1 MKVIRVG
8 AYGGPEVLGGTEM
21 PIPTPGA
28 QDVVV
33 RVAAIGVS
41 FDDVL
46 DRTGET
52 ERDLPFVPG
61 SEVAGTIVA
70 LGSQVADR
78 RIGERVACLAPGAY
92 AEQLVAPRE
101 HVVPIPD
108 RLDFAQAAAAARDGV
123 LAHALITG
131 AHAARDGD
139 VVLVRPAMHGPGV
152 CLMQLAKQR
161 GARVIAAIAT
171 PESEE
176 DVRRLGADAI
186 LVWRPEEGEGVVADV
201 RRLTDG
207 AGVHVVFD
215 AIGDAEEEAATE
227 WELDCLRPRGHLVL
241 FGQAPFSVGF
251 VNFGR
256 LSGASLTV
264 TAAVAPDYFLEPGEF
279 ARVAGLV
286 LDQVAS
292 GTLEVPIAATFP
304 LDEAARAHQLEE
316 SRATIGKV
324 ILVP

>member
-1 MKVIRVG
+1 MKAIRIG
-8 AYGGPEVLGGTEM
+8 AYGGPEVLGSTEM
-21 PIPTPGA
+21 PVPTPGV

-52 ERDLPFVPG
+52 GRDLPFILG
-61 SEVAGTIVA
+61 SEAVGTIVA
-70 LGSQVADR
+70 LGSQVAGR
-78 RIGERVACLAPGAY
+78 RIGERVACLAPAAY
-92 AEQLVAPRE
+92 AEQLVAPQE

-108 RLDFAQAAAAARDGV
+108 RLDDVQAAAVRDGV
-123 LAHALITG
+123 LAHALVTG
-131 AHAARDGD
+131 AHAVRAGE
-139 VVLVRPAMHGPGV
+139 VVLVRPAMHGPGL

-161 GARVIAAIAT
+161 GAHVIAAIAT
-171 PESEE
+171 PDTEE
-176 DVRRLGADAI
+176 DVRRLSADAVF
-186 LVWRPEEGEGVVADV
+186 VWRPEEVVADV

-215 AIGDAEEEAATE
+215 AVGDAEEAAATA

-241 FGQAPFSVGF
+241 FGQAPYSVGF
-251 VNFGR
+251 VNFDR
-256 LSGASLTV
+256 LSGASFTV
-264 TAAVAPDYFLEPGEF
+264 TAAVAPDYFVEPGEF

-292 GTLEVPIAATFP
+292 GTLEMPIAETFP
-304 LDEAARAHQLEE
+304 LSEASRAHQLEE
-316 SRATIGKV
+316 SRATVGKV
-324 ILVP
+324 ILLP